1 MRDGDLHGAQGPAL
15 SGHDQPRLVP
25 VGGSNETVA
34 DKFRE
39 VGFEEV
45 TVWGS
50 GRRRAGT
57 ALWPKED
64 ATDEIPD
71 EITDIQIEV

>member
-1 MRDGDLHGAQGPAL
+1 MAIYTVRKGQRYRATISLGWLQSAA
-15 SGHDQPRLVP
+15 
-25 VGGSNETVA
+25 SNETVA
-34 DKFRE
+34 GKFRE

-45 TVWGS
+45 KVWGS
-50 GRRRAGT
+50 GRRRTGT

-64 ATDEIPD
+64 AGAEIPD

>member
-1 MRDGDLHGAQGPAL
+1 MPLYTVRKGKRYRATISLGWVQSVA
-15 SGHDQPRLVP
+15 
-25 VGGSNETVA
+25 SNETVA

-50 GRRRAGT
+50 GRRRMGT
-57 ALWPKED
+57 ALWPNED
-64 ATDEIPD
+64 ASAEIPD

>member
-1 MRDGDLHGAQGPAL
+1 MAIYTVRKGQRYRATISLGWFQSVA
-15 SGHDQPRLVP
+15 
-25 VGGSNETVA
+25 SNETVA

-57 ALWPKED
+57 AHWPKED
-64 ATDEIPD
+64 ATAEIPD

>member
-1 MRDGDLHGAQGPAL
+1 MAIYTVRRASVYRATISLGWFQSVA
-15 SGHDQPRLVP
+15 
-25 VGGSNETVA
+25 SNETVA

-39 VGFEEV
+39 AGFAEV
-45 TVWGS
+45 TVWGT
-50 GRRRAGT
+50 GRQRTGT

-64 ATDEIPD
+64 ANAQIPD

>member
-1 MRDGDLHGAQGPAL
+1 MPLYTVRKGQRYRATISLGWVQ
-15 SGHDQPRLVP
+15 SVS
-25 VGGSNETVA
+25 SNATVA

-50 GRRRAGT
+50 GRRRTGT

-64 ATDEIPD
+64 ASAEIPD
-71 EITDIQIEV
+71 EIIDIQIEV

>member
-1 MRDGDLHGAQGPAL
+1 MPLYTVRKGQRYRATISLGWVQSVA
-15 SGHDQPRLVP
+15 
-25 VGGSNETVA
+25 SNETVA

-39 VGFEEV
+39 LGFEEV
-45 TVWGS
+45 RVWGT
-50 GRRRAGT
+50 GRRRMGT

-64 ATDEIPD
+64 VSAEIPD